1 MILRLSHFALLSSL
15 LIFFI
20 SSIGSA
26 QTMLSDADAI
36 KKAAPKVFVD
46 CISCDMDYIR
56 TEITFVNH
64 VRDRTEAQIHILITT
79 QTTGSGGTEYT
90 LTFSG
95 QKEFAG
101 NDSVLTHVSGKT
113 DTADEIRKGLVG
125 ILKIGLVPYAAKTPI
140 ANRLTVSYQDNVKP
154 TSVED
159 KWDSWVFNLNG
170 RGYFNGEQLTRY
182 YSLSGQFSANRVTP
196 EFKFRS
202 SIYAGRNSDRFTF
215 GDDVIVSTSKN
226 QNLQVLGVKSIS
238 DHWSIGAGLTAFS
251 STYSNIKLA
260 LQPAPAIEY
269 NVFKYSESTRRQLRF
284 LWKPSY
290 NSYHYYAETIYDKT
304 SERLWGE
311 SFSAA
316 LELKE
321 KWGSISNWFEAFHYF
336 SDIKKNHM
344 ELSSEISVRLFKG
357 LSFNLYG
364 SFSRIH
370 DQLSLAKG
378 EASLEEVLLRRQ
390 QLATSYSYYASIG
403 LSYTFGSIFSNVVNP
418 RFNGY

>member
-1 MILRLSHFALLSSL
+1 MTLRLLPFAMLSFAMICL
-15 LIFFI
+15 I

-26 QTMLSDADAI
+26 QIPQPDADAF
-36 KKAAPKVFVD
+36 KKAAPTVFVD
-46 CISCDMDYIR
+46 CNSCDMDYIR

-64 VRDRTEAQIHILITT
+64 VRDRKEAQIHILITT

-90 LTFSG
+90 LTFAG
-95 QKEFAG
+95 QEEFAG
-101 NDSVLTHVSGKT
+101 IDNVLKHVSNKV
-113 DTADEIRKGLVG
+113 DTADEVRKGLVG
-125 ILKIGLVPYAAKTPI
+125 ILKIGLVPYAIRTPI
-140 ANRLTVSYQDNVKP
+140 ANRLTISYQDNVKP
-154 TSVED
+154 TSVDD
-159 KWDSWVFNLNG
+159 KWDSWVFSFSG
-170 RGYFNGEQLTRY
+170 RGYFNGEQLTSY
-182 YSLSGQFSANRVTP
+182 HSLSGQFSANRVTP

-202 SIYAGRNSDRFTF
+202 SISAGTSSDRFTF
-215 GDDVIVSTSKN
+215 SDGVIVSTSKN
-226 QNLQVLGVKSIS
+226 QNFQVLGVKSVS
-238 DHWSIGAGLTAFS
+238 DHWSMGAGLTAYT
-251 STYSNIKLA
+251 STYSNIKLSA
-260 LQPAPAIEY
+260 QPAPAIEY

-290 NSYHYYAETIYDKT
+290 NSYHYYTETIYDKT
-304 SERLWGE
+304 SDSLWGE
-311 SFSAA
+311 TFSAA

-357 LSFNLYG
+357 LSFSMYG
-364 SFSRIH
+364 SFSRIR

-390 QLATSYSYYASIG
+390 QLATNYSYYASIG
-403 LSYTFGSIFSNVVNP
+403 LSYTFGSIYSNVVNP

>member
-1 MILRLSHFALLSSL
+1 MILRSPHFALLSSL

-20 SSIGSA
+20 SSKGSA
-26 QTMLSDADAI
+26 QTPLSDADAI
-36 KKAAPKVFVD
+36 KKAAPKVYVD

-79 QTTGSGGTEYT
+79 QATGSGGTEYT

-101 NDSVLTHVSGKT
+101 NDNVLIYVSNKI
-113 DTADEIRKGLVG
+113 DTADEIRKGLVE

-202 SIYAGRNSDRFTF
+202 TIYAGRNSDRFTY

-260 LQPAPAIEY
+260 VQPAPAIEY

-290 NSYHYYAETIYDKT
+290 NSYHYYTETIYDKT

-311 SFSAA
+311 SFSTA

-403 LSYTFGSIFSNVVNP
+403 LSYTFGSIYSNVVNP